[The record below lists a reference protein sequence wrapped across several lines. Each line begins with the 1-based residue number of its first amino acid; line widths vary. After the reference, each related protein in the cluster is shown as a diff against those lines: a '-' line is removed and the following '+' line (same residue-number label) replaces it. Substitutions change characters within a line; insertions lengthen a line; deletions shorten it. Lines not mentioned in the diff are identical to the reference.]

1 MVQNTLT
8 QLEVSP
14 ETTSTSNTPF
24 DCLAVEGVAG
34 AMDSQSMATHSGQ
47 GIPRGNPD
55 QMGITNDKA
64 TRQEQCNEGLKARIH
79 DAQTDRTR
87 TESNPAPQPGGCR
100 EDIHTTTTG
109 FTAR

>member
-1 MVQNTLT
+1 
-8 QLEVSP
+8 
-14 ETTSTSNTPF
+14 
-24 DCLAVEGVAG
+24 
-34 AMDSQSMATHSGQ
+34 
-47 GIPRGNPD
+47 
-55 QMGITNDKA
+55 MGITNDKA

-87 TESNPAPQPGGCR
+87 TESNPAPLPGGCR